1 MSLAPVFRDAHMI
14 LSSNQIE
21 LAEEV
26 ANGMWRLLVRE
37 GKATVIPAR
46 DLERILRKE
55 VERLF
60 RDPAYDAECIPQDA
74 TGRQSF
80 HDHVLQTILQLRGE
94 NGGYVAWGSWDD
106 LLNDLSSRY
115 DLTAPP
121 DNM

>member
-1 MSLAPVFRDAHMI
+1 MSLAPVFRDASTI
-14 LSSNQIE
+14 LFSYQIG

-26 ANGMWRLLVRE
+26 ANGMWGLLVRE

-55 VERLF
+55 VERVF

-80 HDHVLQTILQLRGE
+80 HDHVLRTVLQLRAN
-94 NGGYVAWGSWDD
+94 NGGYVAWGSWAE
-106 LLNDLSSRY
+106 LVNDLSSRY